1 MLISYRIAYLWMES
15 QVYPDAASTD
25 IGPTPLQ
32 YGMLI
37 QLLGS
42 PSVLSLGTTV
52 RYFFRGSRAPAPAY
66 FWKAVVLGSVVYLVG
81 HLVGMADL
89 WLHETTI
96 ATKYLNPSNPQ
107 PKRNVR
113 VQCLSVG
120 LRKSRLAST
129 RARAD
134 HGKHMSILIPTEE
147 HPDTEFTADTFG
159 VKANCS
165 VPPVINGTQSLENAI
180 FTDYYFDWIEQAY
193 RGNQTSVQTLRP
205 RDHRKPATNSTASL
219 IQLGCDMPPAFV
231 PKETLAPSILRVK
244 DHYRKYRLYASC
256 SIIVFNVTAKY
267 NGSAEESQ
275 YWSLEGAIP
284 SSPEFTDIVL
294 DAHNHNAASDHIA
307 MNIKSRAMKSQ
318 TDHEIATFL
327 GQEVSR
333 LALGMS
339 AGIFESSEAKNVVKR
354 NPILVG
360 RYKLAP
366 FLALVL
372 LLFIYGV
379 IALIVFLMSFNMRSG
394 TIAIPHD
401 LRVPESAERE
411 KCKSVSI
418 LELVQ
423 FRLSSPIPTVM
434 QLLSPPIKSLHNPIP
449 NDPDAQSVS
458 RSVGRLIST
467 ETDPS
472 ECTERRVRLE
482 IEETTVRPRFGA
494 WGDEVI
500 IVKSNSTNPL

>member
-52 RYFFRGSRAPAPAY
+52 RYFFCGSRAPAPAY

-96 ATKYLNPSNPQ
+96 ATKYLNPSNPVL
-107 PKRNVR
+107 NT
-113 VQCLSVG
+113 SFIFN
-120 LRKSRLAST
+120 
-129 RARAD
+129 
-134 HGKHMSILIPTEE
+134 SIACNSNPNETPTAG
-147 HPDTEFTADTFG
+147 DTIA
-159 VKANCS
+159 
-165 VPPVINGTQSLENAI
+165 LENAI

-193 RGNQTSVQTLRP
+193 RGNQTSVQTLQP
-205 RDHRKPATNSTASL
+205 RNHRKPATNSTASL
-219 IQLGCDMPPAFV
+219 IQLSCDMPPAFV

-339 AGIFESSEAKNVVKR
+339 AGIFESSKAKNVVKR

-379 IALIVFLMSFNMRSG
+379 IAFIVFLMSFNMRSG

-449 NDPDAQSVS
+449 SDPDAQSVS

>member
-1 MLISYRIAYLWMES
+1 
-15 QVYPDAASTD
+15 
-25 IGPTPLQ
+25 
-32 YGMLI
+32 
-37 QLLGS
+37 
-42 PSVLSLGTTV
+42 
-52 RYFFRGSRAPAPAY
+52 
-66 FWKAVVLGSVVYLVG
+66 
-81 HLVGMADL
+81 
-89 WLHETTI
+89 
-96 ATKYLNPSNPQ
+96 
-107 PKRNVR
+107 
-113 VQCLSVG
+113 
-120 LRKSRLAST
+120 
-129 RARAD
+129 
-134 HGKHMSILIPTEE
+134 MSILIPTEE

-159 VKANCS
+159 VKANCL

-193 RGNQTSVQTLRP
+193 RGNQTSVQTLQP
-205 RDHRKPATNSTASL
+205 RNHRKPATNSTASL

-244 DHYRKYRLYASC
+244 DHYRKYRL
-256 SIIVFNVTAKY
+256 
-267 NGSAEESQ
+267 AEESQ

-339 AGIFESSEAKNVVKR
+339 AGIFESSKAKNVVKR

-379 IALIVFLMSFNMRSG
+379 IAL
-394 TIAIPHD
+394 
-401 LRVPESAERE
+401 
-411 KCKSVSI
+411 
-418 LELVQ
+418 
-423 FRLSSPIPTVM
+423 
-434 QLLSPPIKSLHNPIP
+434 
-449 NDPDAQSVS
+449 
-458 RSVGRLIST
+458 
-467 ETDPS
+467 
-472 ECTERRVRLE
+472 
-482 IEETTVRPRFGA
+482 
-494 WGDEVI
+494 
-500 IVKSNSTNPL
+500 